1 MKQRPDWT
9 DRLRERLDDA
19 SLTPPAEGWQRLDEA
34 LRRQAPQ
41 PRRRPL
47 GVLPL
52 RYRVPLAAAL
62 LVGALLTGFY
72 LRPTIEPDPAPLL
85 AVTETPAP
93 RGEAPETTDR
103 ETSAP
108 AATVPETAGS
118 QPLSETHRLSATTPH
133 RDARGADR
141 TTHGESARPSQAQQP
156 AEETHPAK
164 EAQPAKEMQPAKE
177 ARPAQTPQR
186 SEHAND
192 AHRSERPNSTQRPS
206 DADRRAYFAE
216 VGPHGPIARRTART
230 RTSLGLFGR
239 GVLTTAAPDR
249 GTFVSAYISSNSS
262 ASLSATLLNTDL
274 AARKQNDYARAEFD
288 HSRPWSFGL
297 SLRKGFGHG
306 LALETGLVYTQLRS
320 EVRMCGNTLDQRLHL
335 LGVPLRLDWSFI
347 DRPRGGLYIGAGG
360 LVETCLRA
368 RLGDESRSEHGLQA
382 SLAAVVGAEY
392 RFTRFAALYAEP
404 EWSYALTETKLRTI
418 RTNHPSTFTLRVGVR
433 FSF

>member
-1 MKQRPDWT
+1 MKQRTDWT

-93 RGEAPETTDR
+93 RGVESETTDR
-103 ETSAP
+103 KTSA
-108 AATVPETAGS
+108 VETAGA
-118 QPLSETHRLSATTPH
+118 QPLSETHRFSATTPH

-141 TTHGESARPSQAQQP
+141 TTHGETVRSSQTPQP
-156 AEETHPAK
+156 AEETQPAK
-164 EAQPAKEMQPAKE
+164 EARPAKEMQPAKE
-177 ARPAQTPQR
+177 ARPAHTPQR
-186 SEHAND
+186 SEHANN
-192 AHRSERPNSTQRPS
+192 AHRSERPNNTQRPS

-216 VGPHGPIARRTART
+216 VGPHDPITRRTART

-249 GTFVSAYISSNSS
+249 GTFASVYMSSNSS
-262 ASLSATLLNTDL
+262 ASLSATLLNSDL

-320 EVRMCGNTLDQRLHL
+320 KVRMCGNTLDQRLHL
-335 LGVPLRLDWSFI
+335 LGIPLRLDWSFV

-404 EWSYALTETKLRTI
+404 EWSYALTKTKLRTI
-418 RTNHPSTFTLRVGVR
+418 RTDHPSTFTLRVGVR